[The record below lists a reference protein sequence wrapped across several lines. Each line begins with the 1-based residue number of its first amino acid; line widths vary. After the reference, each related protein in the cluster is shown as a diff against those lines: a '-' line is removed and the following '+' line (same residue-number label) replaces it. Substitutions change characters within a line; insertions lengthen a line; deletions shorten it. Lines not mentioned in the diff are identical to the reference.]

1 MKALSLLFSA
11 AAAAS
16 ILGCESS
23 LDTPTQ
29 DSINESG
36 FFAKFNPSEGTIPFP
51 NNLLFDGNSDG
62 VKDTTYGKLEIPI
75 PDPISG
81 ACDNSGEIALKT
93 ALNDL
98 DGFSTVAPIS
108 TSFSSAIDA
117 SSLVVGDTVR
127 VFEVTLSGV
136 GGVVTSITGELTA
149 TDVAVSVSTVDNE
162 VDSNGCAS
170 ASPGANKLVISPLKP
185 LNPKSNYLVALTNDI
200 KGSDGN
206 NAAAETVYA
215 FAKSSDAL
223 VSTFPATNP
232 DLSEVNFPSL
242 LSTSDTNGNGTIDAG
257 EVAGALTTINGL
269 EGLRQVTNISEG
281 AIENYTITAD
291 VGSTI
296 DDLAA
301 ADIVLSWTFT
311 TQSIDDV
318 LVDLQAVVAASSPA
332 SVLVDVGLGN
342 PLGDAD
348 LYAGTLTT
356 NYYLNTAATV
366 NDLSPLAG
374 SWRGVGDTALTASA
388 LATTIN
394 TTVDPGTASSIAIP
408 LLASI
413 PNGCGTMPL
422 GGWPVVIYQH
432 SVTRNRTDMLAIA
445 DAFAASPVCHAV
457 VAIDMPLHGL
467 TGDETDGTENFYA
480 GAGNERTFDLDL
492 VNNSTGASG
501 ADVVTD
507 TSGKHYINL
516 QSLITTR
523 DNVRQSVADLYVLRK
538 ALDTMTAGSDSFD
551 PNEIYFLGH
560 SLGGMVGTVF
570 LATEPNVKSAV
581 LAMAG
586 GGIAKLLD
594 GSAGFGPEISA
605 GLAANGINKGFAQ
618 YEEFLASAQMFIDSA
633 DPINYASNTGIL
645 AGRGVLLFEV
655 IGDGADNLPDQTVPN
670 NVIGVTGTVNAPL
683 SGTDPLATNMG
694 LTTQSTSTTDG
705 SGNGLDI
712 LVRFTDG
719 HHGSI
724 LTENDAEGV
733 ADTGS
738 AAVTAEMHSQM
749 TDFIS
754 NDGGQITI
762 TDTSVVEQ

>member
-36 FFAKFNPSEGTIPFP
+36 FFAKFNPSDGTIPFP

-75 PDPISG
+75 PAAITG

-200 KGSDGN
+200 KGTDGN

-232 DLSEVNFPSL
+232 DLSEVVFPSL

-269 EGLRQVTNISEG
+269 EGLRQFTNVSEG

-291 VGSTI
+291 AGSTI

-311 TQSIDDV
+311 TQSIDDA

-332 SVLVDVGLGN
+332 SVLVDVGAGN
-342 PLGDAD
+342 PLAASD
-348 LYAGTLTT
+348 LFAGTLTT

-366 NDLSPLAG
+366 NDPSPLAG
-374 SWRGVGDTALTASA
+374 SWRGAGDTSLTASA
-388 LATTIN
+388 LATTTN
-394 TTVDPGTASSIAIP
+394 TTVDPGTATSIAIP

-413 PNGCGTMPL
+413 PNGCGAMPV
-422 GGWPVVIYQH
+422 GGWPVVIFQH
-432 SVTRNRTDMLAIA
+432 GITRNRTDMLTVA
-445 DAFAASPVCHAV
+445 DTFAASPVCYAV

-467 TGDETDGTENFYA
+467 SGNETDGTENFFSS
-480 GAGNERTFDLDL
+480 GNERTFELDL
-492 VNNSTGASG
+492 VNNTTGAPG
-501 ADVVTD
+501 ADLVTD
-507 TSGKHYINL
+507 DSGKHYINL
-516 QSLITTR
+516 TSLLTTR
-523 DNVRQSVADLYVLRK
+523 DNVRQSVADLYVLTK
-538 ALDTMTAGSDSFD
+538 ALETMNTTTGGHSFD
-551 PNEIYFLGH
+551 PNNIYFVGH
-560 SLGGMVGTVF
+560 SLGGMVGAVF

-594 GSAGFGPEISA
+594 GSAAFGPEIAA

-633 DPINYASNTGIL
+633 DPINFAASTGML
-645 AGRGVLLFEV
+645 SSRGLLLMEV
-655 IGDGADNLPDQTVPN
+655 VGDGADNLPDQTVPN
-670 NVIGVTGTVNAPL
+670 NVIGVSGTVNAPL
-683 SGTDPLATNMG
+683 SGTDPLAATMG
-694 LTTQSTSTTDG
+694 LTTQNTSTTG
-705 SGNGLDI
+705 TGLDLLI
-712 LVRFTDG
+712 RFTDG

-724 LTENDAEGV
+724 LTQNDAEGV

-738 AAVTAEMHSQM
+738 AAVYTEMHSQM
-749 TDFIS
+749 SDFIS

-762 TDTSVVEQ
+762 TDTSIVE